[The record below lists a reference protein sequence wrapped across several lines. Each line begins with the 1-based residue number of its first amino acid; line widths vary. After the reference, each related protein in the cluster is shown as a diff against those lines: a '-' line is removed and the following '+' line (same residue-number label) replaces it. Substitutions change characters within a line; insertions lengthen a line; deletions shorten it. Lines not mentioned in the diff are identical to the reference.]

1 MKSFILY
8 VTLALASASAKA
20 SEQRI
25 VTVGPWVTEAVF
37 ALGRGSVVVARDKAS
52 VVPAAAS
59 GLPSVGYHR
68 QLAFEGLMSLR
79 PTLVLASAD
88 AGPPHVLEQLR
99 AAGVA
104 TVVLADASTLE
115 QVSDFVMRVANAAG
129 ADLEQARTAAAE
141 IQRGI
146 ERTRA
151 KASAKADH
159 PRVLALY
166 ARGPQVLSIIG
177 AGTAT
182 AAIVEAAGGVQAVP
196 NITGF
201 KAMTAEAVL
210 ASRPD
215 VLVLTTHGFQSL
227 GGLEG
232 LRAHPVLGSLACVK
246 LGRVATLEDE
256 LVLGL
261 GVRAARS
268 IDAMSAALP

>member
-1 MKSFILY
+1 LKSFVLC
-8 VTLALASASAKA
+8 VTLVLASTSAKA

-166 ARGPQVLSIIG
+166 ARGHKC
-177 AGTAT
+177 
-182 AAIVEAAGGVQAVP
+182 AA
-196 NITGF
+196 
-201 KAMTAEAVL
+201 
-210 ASRPD
+210 
-215 VLVLTTHGFQSL
+215 
-227 GGLEG
+227 
-232 LRAHPVLGSLACVK
+232 
-246 LGRVATLEDE
+246 
-256 LVLGL
+256 
-261 GVRAARS
+261 
-268 IDAMSAALP
+268 